1 MRSDSSLVGRLQIL
15 KIYLS
20 QAFSTS
26 KLPKSFANET
36 KAPVGVELAVKK
48 IMSTRRNSQQLH
60 QCEQRAPSNNLHT
73 RHPGTLPYKAIFL
86 ARMNFLLS
94 REFFIFK
101 AIF

>member
-48 IMSTRRNSQQLH
+48 L
-60 QCEQRAPSNNLHT
+60 
-73 RHPGTLPYKAIFL
+73 
-86 ARMNFLLS
+86 
-94 REFFIFK
+94 
-101 AIF
+101 